1 MRPGV
6 GMVTPAVGAF
16 GSAISIS
23 IYAITISPH
32 KEGCAPMERPTD
44 PAKLKAQ
51 IAYNSASYHFDD
63 EPLAFWARIGSRTVE
78 RLALPTGAR
87 VLDVGCGTGASAIPA
102 ATAVGPT
109 GLVIGADLA
118 NRLLDRAREKA
129 RQQGLFNVEFRQGD
143 MEDLGYRDGSFDA
156 VVSVFSVFFVP
167 DLTKQVAELW
177 RMVKPSGQLAITTWG
192 PRAFEPAATAFWA
205 AVKEHTPPALHF
217 GGFNPWDRVTTVEAL
232 RDLLIGADVP
242 DPEVEAEA
250 SQQPLRT
257 VDDWWTIVIGSG
269 FVWTVE
275 QMGAEAAKRVRED
288 NLNSLRARAITFVET
303 NVIYAAARKA
313 SA

>member
-1 MRPGV
+1 MVTLAV
-6 GMVTPAVGAF
+6 GMFV
-16 GSAISIS
+16 SAIGTSICRRHNPT
-23 IYAITISPH
+23 AQR
-32 KEGCAPMERPTD
+32 GCAPMERAAD

-51 IAYNSASYHFDD
+51 IAYNAASDHFDD

-118 NRLLDRAREKA
+118 DRLLDRAREKA
-129 RQQGLFNVEFRQGD
+129 RQQGLLNVEFRQGD

-167 DLTKQVAELW
+167 DMTKQVAELW
-177 RMVKPSGQLAITTWG
+177 RMVKPGGQLAITTWG
-192 PRAFEPAATAFWA
+192 PQVLEPGATAFWT
-205 AVKEHTPPALHF
+205 AVKEHAPPALHF
-217 GGFNPWDRVTTVEAL
+217 GGFNPWDRVTTVEAV
-232 RDLLIGADVP
+232 RDLLVGAGVP
-242 DPEVEAEA
+242 DPRVEAEA
-250 SQQPLRT
+250 SRQPLRT
-257 VDDWWTIVIGSG
+257 VDDWWTIVMGSG

-288 NLNSLRARAITFVET
+288 NLNSLRAQAATSIET